1 MGCVASFNK
10 SCDVCICLLKEYK
23 GEIKK
28 NNFIISDGKKGN
40 NKSTF
45 YKSRINETFIKLNKD
60 VKYQHEVEQLKELND
75 MYQQLLS
82 LDSERNKNIYNEN
95 DFNNLNQVN

>member
-1 MGCVASFNK
+1 ML
-10 SCDVCICLLKEYK
+10 CLLKEYK

-28 NNFIISDGKKGN
+28 NNYIISDGKKVN

-75 MYQQLLS
+75 IYQQLLS

>member
-1 MGCVASFNK
+1 MGCVDSFNK
-10 SCDVCICLLKEYK
+10 NCDVCICLLKEYK

-28 NNFIISDGKKGN
+28 NNYIISDVKKVN

-45 YKSRINETFIKLNKD
+45 YKSKINETFIKLNKD

-75 MYQQLLS
+75 IYQQLLS